1 MVFLKNR
8 YLFWFCISFVLAT
21 ALCAVCGS
29 TLELLLTIGFA
40 VSVSV
45 FVLCRAD
52 AKVAA
57 SLLVIGLSFS
67 LIWQS
72 LYFSN
77 DKLPKALL
85 ESESEIL
92 MTVVS
97 FPEDTSSD
105 GVSFCGKAYYE
116 DKEIKILVYTSD
128 LNETLLLPGDVI
140 SARTKVYEFE
150 NTEFF
155 AEKTYY
161 KSRYIDCRAFVTEFE
176 YIEREEHSKFRY
188 FPQYAANHLKNK
200 LEILFSKEHAAFIK
214 SLIFGDKSSLDDEF
228 KKDIRKSGMS
238 HATAVSG
245 LHISI
250 IVAFIIFFTK
260 NKYLKLLAIP
270 AMFIFAFMVGASQS
284 AIRAVIMQSL
294 AIISHVEKR
303 EYDSLTSVSIAA
315 FVLVLINPYCVTDVS
330 FILSFAATFGIILLH
345 QKIFPKVISPFKD
358 IRGWIRKFINVLVSA
373 FAVTVSAILFT
384 MPITS
389 YTFSAVSLI
398 SPLSNVLLSIPITV
412 VFTGGIIVLFLGE
425 VFLPLGKV
433 AAFVLSFMVEVV
445 VKSIRAFAKM
455 PYSEVFTGDRLMI
468 LAIFYLCIVAVYT
481 ILAGGKKIRPFVA
494 TAICVLSILVV
505 ITVRPNIVSEIEY
518 DGIRFD
524 VLDVGQGQCVVATAD
539 DTCVVID
546 CGGDKD
552 SGSVAINHLLNRG
565 IDEIDALIL
574 THAHSDHVNG
584 AEYLTET
591 IDTSSVYMPSKD
603 KENADFIDISE
614 NIDDDGKVYFLEEDK
629 TLSFGEMKVSI
640 LTLEEGRDENENG
653 LVVIISDGDYDTLI
667 TGDIPSSQE
676 KLILSRIPDCESY
689 IAGHHGSKSSSSLA
703 LLNKALPELCV
714 ISVGKGNSYGHPNG
728 ETLER
733 FEKIGAE
740 VYRTDLEGAITFF
753 SGQVK
758 ENDG

>member
-1 MVFLKNR
+1 MV
-8 YLFWFCISFVLAT
+8 
-21 ALCAVCGS
+21 LCAVCES
-29 TLELLLTIGFA
+29 TLEFILTIGLA
-40 VSVSV
+40 VSLSV
-45 FVLCRAD
+45 FLLCWKD

-57 SLLVIGLSFS
+57 SLLIIGVSFS

-77 DKLPKALL
+77 DKLPKDLF
-85 ESESEIL
+85 ESENKIL

-97 FPEDTSSD
+97 FPEETSSD
-105 GVSFCGKAYYE
+105 GVSFCGKARYG
-116 DKEIKILVYTSD
+116 DKEIKLLVYASD
-128 LNETLLLPGDVI
+128 LNKTLLPGDVI
-140 SARTKVYEFE
+140 SVRAKVYEFE

-161 KSRYIDCRAFVTEFE
+161 KSRYIDCRAFATESE
-176 YIEREEHSKFRY
+176 YIEREEHAKFRY
-188 FPQYAANHLKNK
+188 FPQYLANHLKNK

-214 SLIFGDKSSLDDEF
+214 SLIFGDKSSLDDGF
-228 KKDIRKSGMS
+228 KNDIRKSGMS

-270 AMFIFAFMVGASQS
+270 AMFIFVFMVGASQS
-284 AIRAVIMQSL
+284 AIRAAIMQSL

-303 EYDSLTSVSIAA
+303 EYDSLTSVSFAA
-315 FVLVLINPYCVTDVS
+315 FVLVLINPYCVTDAS
-330 FILSFAATFGIILLH
+330 FILSFAATFGIILLY
-345 QKIFPKVISPFKD
+345 PKLISPFGD
-358 IRGWIRKFINVLVSA
+358 IHGWIRKPINVLVSA
-373 FAVTVSAILFT
+373 FAITVSAILFT

-389 YTFSAVSLI
+389 YTFSSVSLI
-398 SPLSNVLLSIPITV
+398 APVSNVLLSIPINV
-412 VFTGGIIVLFLGE
+412 VFTGGIMVLFLGE
-425 VFLPLGKV
+425 IFLPLGKV
-433 AAFVLSFMVEVV
+433 AALVLGFMVELVT
-445 VKSIRAFAKM
+445 KSIKVFAKV
-455 PYSEVFTGDRLMI
+455 PYSEIFTGDRLMI
-468 LAIFYLCIVAVYT
+468 LAVLYLCIVAVYT
-481 ILAGGKKIRPFVA
+481 ILAGKKKIRPLVA
-494 TAICVLSILVV
+494 TAICVLSILLV
-505 ITVRPNIVSEIEY
+505 ITVRPNIAPGIEY
-518 DGIRFD
+518 SGIRFD

-539 DTCVVID
+539 DICVVVD

-552 SGSVAINHLLNRG
+552 SGSIAINHLLNRG

-591 IDTSSVYMPSKD
+591 INTSSVYMPLKD
-603 KENADFIDISE
+603 KSNADFIDISE
-614 NIDDDGKVYFLEEDK
+614 NVDDNGEVFFLKDDK
-629 TLSFGEMKVSI
+629 TLSFGKMEVSV
-640 LTLEEGRDENENG
+640 LTLPEGRDENENG

-667 TGDIPSSQE
+667 TGDIPSAQE
-676 KLILSRIPDCESY
+676 KLILSKVPDCESY
-689 IAGHHGSKSSSSLA
+689 IAGHHGSKTSSSIA

-740 VYRTDLEGAITFF
+740 VSRTDLEGAITFF
-753 SGQVK
+753 SR
-758 ENDG
+758 